1 MRFPNPRCS
10 RLFLKN
16 VSQHVFDIACCA
28 RTLRST
34 KNMPM
39 VFRTMPA
46 DKEELIGHRSGKFG
60 TTPFTRNER
69 WDEKSVLTFEEMQY
83 RRVLAG
89 GPEVKH
95 VKPSDVMFM
104 HEKTLLYNPQLQQHG
119 RVVKV
124 LASAPL
130 VRTTCRHAHPTTF

>member
-16 VSQHVFDIACCA
+16 VSQHVFDLACCA
-28 RTLRST
+28 RTLRSPD
-34 KNMPM
+34 NMPV

-46 DKEELIGHRSGKFG
+46 DEEALIGHRSGKFG
-60 TTPFTRNER
+60 TTPFTWNER
-69 WDEKSVLTFEEMQY
+69 WDEKSVLTFEEMQF

-89 GPEVKH
+89 SPEVKH
-95 VKPSDVMFM
+95 IMPSDVMFM
-104 HEKTLLYNPQLQQHG
+104 HDDTLLYNPRTHMHG
-119 RVVKV
+119 RVKEV